1 MTSLKITDFNPIIK
15 SFGKFVTYLIRS
27 SLAYLT
33 INFCK
38 QQHTKYLKV
47 FPRFIFF
54 FA

>member
-1 MTSLKITDFNPIIK
+1 MNITDFNPIIK
-15 SFGKFVTYLIRS
+15 SFEKFVTFLIRS
-27 SLAYLT
+27 SLAYQT

-38 QQHTKYLKV
+38 QQHTKYLKI